1 MERLPTTKE
10 APLVEKKRIKED
22 PAGLFLEQLEQNP
35 DLAKIKPSE
44 ADLSYLSPEQRAE
57 SLWATF
63 QNVKGLI
70 SGRKRKRDLPAGKA
84 GKTKE
89 DGLNPAD
96 QKKLKLGLS
105 ILKKLYEDEET
116 QAVYLRA
123 NQEHLQEI
131 DSING
136 DYEKYQPLDRQI
148 KEAQAAFD
156 ASAKN
161 MFTKRGEGADEVD
174 ILMFE
179 TNQRQL
185 EIARRQ
191 LEELIR
197 EKPELGGLVEYETL
211 RDYSTQLRKENFI
224 WSPSRRKLLE

>member
-10 APLVEKKRIKED
+10 GAIVEKKGAKQD
-22 PAGLFLEQLEQNP
+22 PVGLFLEQLEQNP

-70 SGRKRKRDLPAGKA
+70 SGRKRKRDLPAGKE

-89 DGLNPAD
+89 GQLLAAD
-96 QKKLKLGLS
+96 QKKLELGLS

-123 NQEHLQEI
+123 NQ
-131 DSING
+131 
-136 DYEKYQPLDRQI
+136 
-148 KEAQAAFD
+148 
-156 ASAKN
+156 
-161 MFTKRGEGADEVD
+161 
-174 ILMFE
+174 
-179 TNQRQL
+179 
-185 EIARRQ
+185 
-191 LEELIR
+191 
-197 EKPELGGLVEYETL
+197 
-211 RDYSTQLRKENFI
+211 
-224 WSPSRRKLLE
+224 